1 MAAKISIK
9 KNLDISL
16 YCTVQYMEKQIFVA
30 LSQSFV
36 RPRVTAPH
44 LQYLKVAQTQEKS
57 VASGGDELVRFLA
70 LLEKHLASG
79 TGNVSTASHV
89 LLPTNAV
96 TSLEK
101 LRD

>member
-9 KNLDISL
+9 KIKISR
-16 YCTVQYMEKQIFVA
+16 YTVLYMEKLIFVA

>member
-9 KNLDISL
+9 KIKISR
-16 YCTVQYMEKQIFVA
+16 YTVLYMEKQICVA

-57 VASGGDELVRFLA
+57 VASGGDELVRLLA

-96 TSLEK
+96 TSREK